1 MLYKENIKKRLNK
14 VEKEDFHSYIE
25 RVNFINSHGEFT
37 MKKLLTMSVLAAT
50 LVSTAV
56 FAQEDQQGSGRASG
70 FGAPGNKAQL
80 AQKIKAKKD
89 ANSPTVLAYARGT
102 DSDIGQGFDI
112 TQALIEQLRGA
123 GNQAQGININLDT
136 RTGNFQSANL
146 KLAKA
151 ITAEQQNSVA
161 EAIALYAK
169 LANNKLPGAISV
181 LPGNDASTIVQVN
194 VLEQVAGGRGHTFAL
209 AVAKGGSNLTF
220 KEVKADQAAIAKL
233 QEQRGR
239 DLKKAVAANL
249 SN

>member
-14 VEKEDFHSYIE
+14 VEKEAFHSYIE

-56 FAQEDQQGSGRASG
+56 FAQEDQQGGNANG
-70 FGAPGNKAQL
+70 FGAPGSKAQL
-80 AQKIKAKKD
+80 AQKIKANKD
-89 ANSPTVLAYARGT
+89 ANGPTVLALSQRADREM
-102 DSDIGQGFDI
+102 GQGFGI
-112 TQALIEQLRGA
+112 TQAVIEQLAGGDNHAKAIKIALDPNGRFQGA
-123 GNQAQGININLDT
+123 DLQ
-136 RTGNFQSANL
+136 
-146 KLAKA
+146 LAKA
-151 ITAEQQNSVA
+151 ITAAQQNTVA
-161 EAIALYAK
+161 EAVAAYAR
-169 LANNKLPGAISV
+169 LASNKLPGAISV
-181 LPGNDASTIVQVN
+181 TPGNDASTIVQVN

-239 DLKKAVAANL
+239 DLKKAVAADL